1 MRVLRELELHFN
13 MVHSQLLAPR
23 SGGRPSLGVDIKLD
37 GVISQYYNDDSVEVK
52 LTEW

>member
-1 MRVLRELELHFN
+1 MIWNIMEYYGIL
-13 MVHSQLLAPR
+13 Q
-23 SGGRPSLGVDIKLD
+23 GVEIKLD